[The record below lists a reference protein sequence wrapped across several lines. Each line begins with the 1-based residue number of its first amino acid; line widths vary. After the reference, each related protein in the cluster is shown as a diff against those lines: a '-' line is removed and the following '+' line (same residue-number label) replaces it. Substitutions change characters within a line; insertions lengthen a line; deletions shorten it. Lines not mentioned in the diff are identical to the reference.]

1 MTTGSPPPR
10 LNARGP
16 RNELVRFT
24 SGNAYAEVSA
34 RYAGGGA
41 GYDLAGMI
49 TGQRIS
55 DADKAGGCLSG
66 KAGRDAANPAG
77 SGVSRR
83 RGLANFGAGV
93 GALRAEQAMAA
104 AEVPPGATPQ
114 AQARIQAQA
123 SIPPN

>member
-24 SGNAYAEVSA
+24 SGNAYAEVSG

-55 DADKAGGCLSG
+55 DADKAGSSLSG

-83 RGLANFGAGV
+83 RALTIFGVGV
-93 GALRAEQAMAA
+93 GALIAEQDRKS
-104 AEVPPGATPQ
+104 T
-114 AQARIQAQA
+114 RLN
-123 SIPPN
+123 SSH

>member
-41 GYDLAGMI
+41 VYDLAGMI

-55 DADKAGGCLSG
+55 DADKAGSSLSG

-83 RGLANFGAGV
+83 RARFRGGLSVVDFV
-93 GALRAEQAMAA
+93 K
-104 AEVPPGATPQ
+104 V
-114 AQARIQAQA
+114 
-123 SIPPN
+123 